1 MPSADASAQNSTT
14 SSNND
19 TVAINFGSLN
29 PTLKLDLESEQAR
42 RLRDADLAELDRTGM
57 AGRGQRPAA
66 PAGDAS
72 GADMPVGS
80 TAADN
85 ASGNGPARG
94 SASTAGATKGSASGN
109 GTRTKAPARSRA
121 ATAHSAAEELRST
134 PAGRAIGSYLQHMAV
149 ERGLAVNTLDAYR
162 RDLLR
167 YARFL
172 STRGVEDI
180 SRITRHDVTAFAQ
193 SISEG
198 SDGASALSVRS
209 AARTIVAVRGLHR
222 FWALEGMTAADPASD
237 VHPPMPGKRL
247 PKAISVNEVTRILEA
262 VPLDTPS
269 GLRDR
274 ALLEFLYST
283 GARISEAVGL
293 DVDDLSLE
301 RIPAKGPDVVR
312 LFGKGSK
319 ERLVPLGS
327 YAARALDDY
336 LVRGRP
342 AASAKG
348 KGTPALFLNARG
360 GRLSRQ
366 SAWTILKNAAEKANI
381 GRDVSPHTLRHS
393 FATHLLEGGADVRVV
408 QELLG
413 HASVTTTQV
422 YTLVTAETLRE
433 VYAAAHPRAL

>member
-1 MPSADASAQNSTT
+1 VTAAPDARDRSTGAADP
-14 SSNND
+14 ND
-19 TVAINFGSLN
+19 TIELDLNAQLN
-29 PTLKLDLESEQAR
+29 PTIRLDLPGSGSGA
-42 RLRDADLAELDRTGM
+42 AAETGT
-57 AGRGQRPAA
+57 ATPVTVTPGTPAPAA
-66 PAGDAS
+66 DGFAEPAAAG
-72 GADMPVGS
+72 
-80 TAADN
+80 TAVAP
-85 ASGNGPARG
+85 PAKAEKKRT
-94 SASTAGATKGSASGN
+94 SARVSAAG
-109 GTRTKAPARSRA
+109 
-121 ATAHSAAEELRST
+121 AAEELRST
-134 PAGRAIGSYLQHMAV
+134 AVGREISVYLQHMAV
-149 ERGLAVNTLDAYR
+149 ERGLAANTLEAYR

-172 STRGVEDI
+172 AAHGVHDVG
-180 SRITRHDVTAFAQ
+180 RITRHDVTAFARAL
-193 SISEG
+193 SEG
-198 SDGASALSVRS
+198 TDGAAALSLRS
-209 AARTIVAVRGLHR
+209 AARTIVAVRGLHK
-222 FWALEGMTAADPASD
+222 FWALEGTMATDPAAD

-247 PKAISVNEVTRILEA
+247 PKAITVEEVTRILEA
-262 VPLDTPS
+262 VPLDTPI

-274 ALLEFLYST
+274 GLLEFLYST

-301 RIPAKGPDVVR
+301 RIPARGPDVVR

-336 LVRGRP
+336 LVRARP
-342 AASAKG
+342 GLALKG

-366 SAWTILKNAAEKANI
+366 SAWTILKNAAEKAQI

-393 FATHLLEGGADVRVV
+393 FAPPLLEGGADVRLV